1 MRFGSKSAEPG
12 IVHVVV
18 AIVVA
23 EAVVATEQGLEV
35 EGQPVRWKRS
45 HGWVGGVVVLV
56 VGLLLGLVLALIL
69 DGGVR
74 RGEGVCEIVGVEGG
88 GGVGVVVA
96 DGRHDGDVAVV
107 WGIVGA
113 GYTCQRTISVV
124 VLESIG
130 WVEVFRVSL
139 VMIVVGSEVG
149 LVLAEIGDALCLLRG
164 G

>member
-1 MRFGSKSAEPG
+1 M
-12 IVHVVV
+12 
-18 AIVVA
+18 
-23 EAVVATEQGLEV
+23 
-35 EGQPVRWKRS
+35 
-45 HGWVGGVVVLV
+45 
-56 VGLLLGLVLALIL
+56 
-69 DGGVR
+69 
-74 RGEGVCEIVGVEGG
+74 
-88 GGVGVVVA
+88 GVVVA

-107 WGIVGA
+107 RGIVGA